1 MLSIFACAFWPFVY
15 LLLRNVYLDLLL
27 FFSLG
32 CLFWYWAAWVICI
45 FWRLIPCWSFRLQI
59 FFSHSVGCLHFHNLS
74 FHNFIIHC
82 LIWGFICS
90 SLPNSLRFKVILF
103 FFCFVLFCLVF
114 CFLGPRPWHMGA
126 PRLGVKS
133 ELQMLAYATATAM
146 QDLSYVW
153 DLHYSS
159 WQWQVPNP
167 LSKARDWICILID
180 TSQIHFHWATMG
192 TPKVILF
199 FWDFSYFSR

>member
-27 FFSLG
+27 IFSLG

-45 FWRLIPCWSFRLQI
+45 FWRLIPCWSFHLQI

-114 CFLGPRPWHMGA
+114 LLFRATPMAYGSSQARSQIRATDAGLCHSHSNAG
-126 PRLGVKS
+126 S
-133 ELQMLAYATATAM
+133 ELCLRPTLQLMAM
-146 QDLSYVW
+146 AG
-153 DLHYSS
+153 
-159 WQWQVPNP
+159 P
-167 LSKARDWICILID
+167 
-180 TSQIHFHWATMG
+180 
-192 TPKVILF
+192 
-199 FWDFSYFSR
+199 